1 MREKA
6 ISELKDAMIII
17 DIRYC
22 PDTLSLHFMICDSGR
37 GFSSQS
43 NDVMSGNNEFGRGL
57 SLLEEIAEKVTYNA
71 SGNQVEMCYKLI

>member
-1 MREKA
+1 
-6 ISELKDAMIII
+6 MIII

-22 PDTLSLHFMICDSGR
+22 PETLSLYFIICDSGR

-43 NDVMSGNNEFGRGL
+43 NDEMSGNNEFGRGL

-71 SGNQVEMCYKLI
+71 SGNQVEMSYKLI